1 MVDSETLKFII
12 EAGGNGFLIYLVLR
26 LLSRIDAI
34 TDRIL
39 NNQEDAAIERAVI
52 AKASGLDT
60 QDLRFAVQQERRR
73 RNGKEETH

>member
-1 MVDSETLKFII
+1 MIDNETLKFLI

-39 NNQEDAAIERAVI
+39 TNQEQAAAERAVL
-52 AKASGLDT
+52 ASAVGLET
-60 QDLRFAVQQERRR
+60 QDLTLAVAEYRRKHKR
-73 RNGKEETH
+73 QEETD